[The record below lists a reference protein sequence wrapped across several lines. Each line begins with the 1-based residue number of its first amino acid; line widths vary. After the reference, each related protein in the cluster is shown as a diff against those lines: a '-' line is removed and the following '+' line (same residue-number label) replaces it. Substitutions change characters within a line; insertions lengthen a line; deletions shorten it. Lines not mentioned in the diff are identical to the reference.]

1 MATNT
6 FKGYSTQ
13 EPEPKGPAWEKK
25 ENPQAYD
32 QFAQAYVHAKPG
44 RHILGVVGGNE
55 ASLIKGNQVDLE
67 SDLRGLNLPNTF
79 CPERKYLP
87 PSQKDSKI
95 ERNNVKIKTTID
107 VRMQHLPS
115 YQMWAY
121 PAVVGPEPLK
131 VDECGRPERF

>member
-1 MATNT
+1 MSVSYAGNPLDGP
-6 FKGYSTQ
+6 FAQ
-13 EPEPKGPAWEKK
+13 GPAWEKK

-44 RHILGVVGGNE
+44 RHIVGIVGGNE

-87 PSQKDSKI
+87 PKQTDNMIKRD
-95 ERNNVKIKTTID
+95 NLKIKLEID
-107 VRMQHLPS
+107 VRPQHLPA

>member
-1 MATNT
+1 MSVSYAGNPL
-6 FKGYSTQ
+6 
-13 EPEPKGPAWEKK
+13 EGPFAQAPSWEKK

-32 QFAQAYVHAKPG
+32 QFAQAFVHAKPG

-55 ASLIKGNQVDLE
+55 VSLIQGNQVDLE

-87 PSQKDSKI
+87 PKQTDTTI
-95 ERNNVKIKTTID
+95 QRENVKIKLSID
-107 VRMQHLPS
+107 VKPQHLPF

-131 VDECGRPERF
+131 VDVCGRPERF

>member
-1 MATNT
+1 MSVSYAGNPLEGP
-6 FKGYSTQ
+6 FAQ
-13 EPEPKGPAWEKK
+13 GPAWEKK

-32 QFAQAYVHAKPG
+32 QFAQAYVHATPG
-44 RHILGVVGGNE
+44 RHIVGVVGGNE

-87 PSQKDSKI
+87 AQQTDTTIKRD
-95 ERNNVKIKTTID
+95 NVKIKLEID
-107 VRMQHLPS
+107 VRPQHLPA

-121 PAVVGPEPLK
+121 PAVVGPEQLK
-131 VDECGRPERF
+131 VDLCGRPERF

>member
-1 MATNT
+1 MSVSYAGNPLDGP
-6 FKGYSTQ
+6 FPQ
-13 EPEPKGPAWEKK
+13 GPAWERK

-32 QFAQAYVHAKPG
+32 QFATAYVHDKPG

-55 ASLIKGNQVDLE
+55 ASLIKGNLVDLE

-87 PSQKDSKI
+87 PSQVDGKI
-95 ERNNVKIKTTID
+95 QRDNVKIKLSIDTTPK
-107 VRMQHLPS
+107 HLPA

-131 VDECGRPERF
+131 VDACGRPERF